1 MRLPLLS
8 KAPCYA
14 KQKRTQRQKLLENAG
29 VDTSKLTK
37 MDALDAAL
45 CALTAHHFAHGNFK
59 CYGGATSGFIV
70 IPDSPL
76 AHD

>member
-1 MRLPLLS
+1 
-8 KAPCYA
+8 
-14 KQKRTQRQKLLENAG
+14 
-29 VDTSKLTK
+29 

-70 IPDSPL
+70 VPGSPL